1 MAEKDQ
7 GDKKPFYA
15 NIVDRKTRVRKEKD
29 GDGRPGGSRARNARA
44 GEKAEGRVPR
54 AGERDRPRD
63 GSAPRDRNDRRDGA
77 DRGLR
82 ADRPS
87 RDGFARGDRPV
98 HSGFGPRAGS
108 VSRGPSEDRSTQRE
122 GASQQAPV
130 RHPRKPFVGPN
141 ELVPVFGALTKETR
155 ALLESFPEIV
165 QGVFPLDSK
174 KIQQLPAQI
183 RELSHY
189 LTDER
194 GERRVGYMNEP
205 ATVSAY
211 VHYYMWWNL
220 VRLTSLFSSLP
231 LELGDGDTAV
241 DLGSGPLTL
250 PIALWMARP
259 DLRKKRISWYCVDI
273 SQGALSAGEE
283 LFLSLAAKTGDEPW
297 QITRVKG
304 ECGVSLKRRVRL
316 VACAN
321 MFNEL
326 YWDSDQ
332 PLEALA
338 KQYARDIS
346 SYAEADSSILVV
358 EPGIPRAGRFVSLL
372 RDSLMRLDF
381 HPVAPCPH
389 EGACPFPGLRNG
401 KWCHFVLDTSGAPA
415 KLHRLSDDA
424 GLVKDRAALSF
435 IFALRK
441 KSVDGAD
448 VAETPS
454 AGQVAPIASG
464 AASRKSTEIISELSK
479 LFTGL
484 TVRIT
489 SDPIRLPDFHLG
501 RYGCS
506 ELGMVMVTGTY
517 AAADYLK
524 TCASGSLI
532 EVPMPDRKRPERDE
546 KTGAIVI
553 RL

>member
-1 MAEKDQ
+1 
-7 GDKKPFYA
+7 
-15 NIVDRKTRVRKEKD
+15 
-29 GDGRPGGSRARNARA
+29 
-44 GEKAEGRVPR
+44 
-54 AGERDRPRD
+54 
-63 GSAPRDRNDRRDGA
+63 
-77 DRGLR
+77 
-82 ADRPS
+82 
-87 RDGFARGDRPV
+87 
-98 HSGFGPRAGS
+98 
-108 VSRGPSEDRSTQRE
+108 
-122 GASQQAPV
+122 
-130 RHPRKPFVGPN
+130 
-141 ELVPVFGALTKETR
+141 VPVFGTLTKETR

-165 QGVFPLDSK
+165 HAVFPLDSK
-174 KIQQLPAQI
+174 KIQQLPTLI

-231 LELGDGDTAV
+231 LELADGDTAV

-259 DLRKKRISWYCVDI
+259 ELREKKISWYCVDI

-283 LFLSLAAKTGDEPW
+283 LFLSLAAKTGNEPW
-297 QITRVKG
+297 TITRVKG

-346 SYAEADSSILVV
+346 SYAEPDASILVV
-358 EPGIPRAGRFVSLL
+358 EPGIPRAGRFVSVL

-389 EGACPFPGLRNG
+389 EGVCPFPGLRNG

-415 KLHRLSDDA
+415 KLHKLSDDA

-435 IFALRK
+435 IFASRK
-441 KSVDGAD
+441 KTSDATAAAVSGT
-448 VAETPS
+448 AEDLPPQ
-454 AGQVAPIASG
+454 AGSG
-464 AASRKSTEIISELSK
+464 LSSRKSTEIVSELSK

-484 TVRIT
+484 AVRIT

-524 TCASGSLI
+524 TCSSGSLI
-532 EVPMPDRKRPERDE
+532 EVSMPDRKHPERDE
-546 KTGAIVI
+546 KTGAIII